1 MTFLQIMETEEIN
14 YELTIMSLFVQC
26 TTTVLPSPAAVGIP
40 PPGGAVAW
48 SVSLNIWG
56 GLKTVAKAG
65 SLAKSWLSCL
75 FNSDSVKALQ

>member
-14 YELTIMSLFVQC
+14 HELTIMSLFVQC
-26 TTTVLPSPAAVGIP
+26 TTTVLPSPAAAGIP
-40 PPGGAVAW
+40 PPGGA

-75 FNSDSVKALQ
+75 FNSDSVKAL